1 MVKLVVIFAYI
12 FSLHISSFFNV
23 GVFVLQLNFYFILL
37 ISVKFQVPIPW
48 NFGRFSEILLP

>member
-12 FSLHISSFFNV
+12 FSLHISSFFDV

-37 ISVKFQVPIPW
+37 ISVKFQVLIPW